1 MTFEIRPDSDPNEY
15 GMYESAENRRVCGIY
30 VYPHEG
36 YTRLIWW
43 AGSAHLPTLPDRL
56 DTTDLD
62 AIRMLTTKIAEGAGD
77 VL

>member
-1 MTFEIRPDSDPNEY
+1 MIFEIRPDSVENEY
-15 GMYESAENRRVCGIY
+15 GLYKKTNGSRVCGIY
-30 VYPHEG
+30 VYPTMG

-43 AGSAHLPTLPDRL
+43 AGSANLPTLPDRL

-62 AIRMLTTKIAEGAGD
+62 AIRMLTMSVAESAGD